1 MKPTKDEFLEWLREK
16 EPETELH
23 PYQIELAECFIDY
36 KNKVFSGGLRSG
48 RTFVLERVKDYY
60 REKCPYVETEQI

>member
-1 MKPTKDEFLEWLREK
+1 MAPTRDEFLEWLKER

-23 PYQIELAECFIDY
+23 PYQVALAEYFIEY
-36 KNKVFSGGLRSG
+36 NNKVFSGGLRSG

-60 REKCPYVETEQI
+60 REKYPMVREQI